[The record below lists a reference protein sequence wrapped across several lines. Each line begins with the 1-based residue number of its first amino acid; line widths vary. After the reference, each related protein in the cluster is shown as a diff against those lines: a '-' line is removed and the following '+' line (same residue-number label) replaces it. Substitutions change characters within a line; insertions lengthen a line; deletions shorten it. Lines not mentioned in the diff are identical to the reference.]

1 MEQPAGPIEYPP
13 IGEKVG
19 FSRTITESDV
29 YLFAGLTRDHADIH
43 VNEEYA
49 RQTPYGRRLV
59 HGAYLIGL
67 MSGASAI
74 MDERIRATNVSYGY
88 DKVRFRRPVFI
99 GDTVRIEA
107 EVAELRPERREIIL
121 KETCATHDGE
131 LAAIAY
137 HVLKLV

>member
-1 MEQPAGPIEYPP
+1 MEQAAGPAEYPA

-19 FSRTITESDV
+19 FSRTITEADV
-29 YLFAGLTRDHADIH
+29 YLFAGLTRDYADIH
-43 VNEEYA
+43 LNEEYA

-74 MDERIRATNVSYGY
+74 MDERIRVTNVSYGY

-121 KETCATHDGE
+121 KETCTTQNGE
-131 LAAIAY
+131 LAAIAF